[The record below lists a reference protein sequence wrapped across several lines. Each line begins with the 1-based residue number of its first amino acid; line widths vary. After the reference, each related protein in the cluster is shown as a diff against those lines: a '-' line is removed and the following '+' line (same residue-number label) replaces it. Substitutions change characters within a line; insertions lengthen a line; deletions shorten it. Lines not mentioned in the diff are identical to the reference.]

1 MWTEYVLDKV
11 VDHASAVVR
20 MRNYENSLMLFHW
33 VADVVL
39 VLASLGLAFW
49 ITGAAWSLPLAWAG
63 VIGAILFCSLG
74 GTKHLY
80 RSWRTERIPKEV
92 WLVVETWIGVA
103 GVLLAAIYIQ
113 QDAASYPPQVILA
126 WFVIAPVLLIAWRA
140 SVRVFLRRAR
150 AKGHNTRKL
159 AIAGSGELARQ
170 VARTAVAKPW
180 MGFDI
185 VGLFDDID
193 EDTGQRMGSEKM
205 QRSLDDLVEMARN
218 GEVDTV
224 YIALPAGRSEHQ
236 CENLVRRLGNSTASV
251 YLVQDRRS
259 RSSNGEVGSSQVLP
273 DLRRID
279 LLHRTYVDLAGIKAV
294 SVYESPFL
302 GAEAW
307 LKRMEDIV
315 ISSVALTL
323 LALPMLAI
331 AIGVKLSG
339 PGPVFFKQRRYGLDG
354 KEIMVWKFRSMT
366 VCEDGDKVDQARKG
380 DARITRFGGFLRR
393 TSLDE
398 LPQFFNVFG
407 GTMSIVGPRPH
418 AVAHNERYR
427 ELIAGYMLRHK
438 VKPGITGWAQINGWR
453 GETESIDKM
462 GRRIDYDLDYIR
474 NWSLWLDIRII
485 FMTAFKG
492 FVHSNA
498 Y

>member
-1 MWTEYVLDKV
+1 MWTDYVLDKV

-20 MRNYENSLMLFHW
+20 MRNYESSLMLFHW
-33 VADVVL
+33 FADALL
-39 VLASLGLAFW
+39 VLASLGFAFW
-49 ITGAAWSLPLAWAG
+49 ITGTAWSLPLVWTG
-63 VIGAILFCSLG
+63 LIGAVLFCSLG

-80 RSWRTERIPKEV
+80 RSWRTERIPAEA
-92 WLVVETWIGVA
+92 WLVIETWIGVA

-113 QDAASYPPQVILA
+113 QDAVSYPPGVILA
-126 WFVIAPVLLIAWRA
+126 WFAIAPFVLIGWRLV
-140 SVRVFLRRAR
+140 VRLFLRRAR
-150 AKGHNTRKL
+150 AKGHNTRSL
-159 AIAGSGELARQ
+159 AIAGSGDLARQ
-170 VARTAVAKPW
+170 VARTAAGKPW
-180 MGFDI
+180 MGFKI
-185 VGLFDDID
+185 VGLFDDVD
-193 EDTGQRMGSEKM
+193 ENDPDRRAVEKP
-205 QRSLDDLVEMARN
+205 QQSLDDLVALARN
-218 GEVDTV
+218 GEVDTI
-224 YIALPAGRSEHQ
+224 YIALPAGRSERQ
-236 CENLVRRLGNSTASV
+236 CEDLVRRLGNSTASV

-259 RSSNGEVGSSQVLP
+259 RTSSGKVGSSQVLP

-307 LKRMEDIV
+307 LKRFEDIV
-315 ISSVALTL
+315 ISSIALTL

-331 AIGVKLSG
+331 AIGVKMSG
-339 PGPVFFKQRRYGLDG
+339 PGPVFFKQRRYGQDG

-366 VCEDGDKVDQARKG
+366 VCEDGDKVDQAQKG
-380 DARITRFGGFLRR
+380 DARITKFGGFLRR

-485 FMTAFKG
+485 FLTAFKG